1 MSEGGLFRIWVFLA
15 GSPLLWLTV
24 TVLVYLAAL
33 RLYARSGGHS
43 LVNPILLSVAGVVGV
58 LHLTGTPYPV
68 YFDGA
73 KFVHFLIGPATVALA
88 VPLYTQ
94 LERLKRMWLPIGV
107 ALLVGS
113 TVAIATALA
122 IARLFGATRET
133 MLSLAP
139 KSATLPIAMSLAE
152 QIGGVPA
159 LAAMAVAVTGIGGA
173 IMARPLLN
181 LLRIDDPAVRGFA
194 VGIAA
199 HAAGTA
205 RALQV
210 GSVNGAF
217 AALALALNGVATALL
232 IPLLLR
238 VLGPLL
244 G

>member
-1 MSEGGLFRIWVFLA
+1 MSDTGLFRIWVFLA

-24 TVLVYLAAL
+24 TVLVYLIAL
-33 RLYARSGGHS
+33 WLYDRSGGHS
-43 LVNPILLSVAGVVGV
+43 LVNPIMLSVAGLVGV

-88 VPLYTQ
+88 VPLYAQ
-94 LERLKRMWLPIGV
+94 IGRLKRMWLPIGV

-113 TVAIATALA
+113 TVAIASAVA
-122 IARLFGATRET
+122 IARVFGASSET

-139 KSATLPIAMSLAE
+139 KSATLPIAMSVAE

-181 LLRIDDPAVRGFA
+181 LLRIEDPAVRGFS

-210 GSVNGAF
+210 GTVNGAF

-232 IPLLLR
+232 MPVLIRALRPLL
-238 VLGPLL
+238 
-244 G
+244 

>member
-1 MSEGGLFRIWVFLA
+1 MSDAGLFRIWVFLA
-15 GSPLLWLTV
+15 SSPLLWLTV
-24 TVLVYLAAL
+24 TLLVYLAAL
-33 RLYARSGGHS
+33 WLYGRSGGHS
-43 LVNPILLSVAGVVGV
+43 LVNPILLSVAGLVGV

-88 VPLYTQ
+88 VPLYAQ
-94 LERLKRMWLPIGV
+94 IGRLKRMWLPIGV

-113 TVAIATALA
+113 TVAIASAVA
-122 IARLFGATRET
+122 IARVFGASSET

-139 KSATLPIAMSLAE
+139 KSATLPIAMSVAE

-159 LAAMAVAVTGIGGA
+159 LAAMAVAATGIGGA

-181 LLRIDDPAVRGFA
+181 LLRIEDPAVRGFS

-210 GSVNGAF
+210 GTVNGAF

-232 IPLLLR
+232 MPVLIRALRPLL
-238 VLGPLL
+238 
-244 G
+244 

>member
-1 MSEGGLFRIWVFLA
+1 MSDAGLFRIWVFLA
-15 GSPLLWLTV
+15 SSPLLWLSV
-24 TVLVYLAAL
+24 TLLVYLAAL
-33 RLYARSGGHS
+33 WLYGRSGGHS
-43 LVNPILLSVAGVVGV
+43 LVNPILLSVAGLVGV

-88 VPLYTQ
+88 VPLYAQ
-94 LERLKRMWLPIGV
+94 IGRLKRMWLPIGV

-113 TVAIATALA
+113 TVAIASAVA
-122 IARLFGATRET
+122 IARVFGASSET

-139 KSATLPIAMSLAE
+139 KSATLPIAMSVAE

-181 LLRIDDPAVRGFA
+181 LLRIEDPAVRGFS

-210 GSVNGAF
+210 GTVNGAF

-232 IPLLLR
+232 MPVLIRALRPLL
-238 VLGPLL
+238 
-244 G
+244 

>member
-1 MSEGGLFRIWVFLA
+1 MSDVGLFRIWVFLA
-15 GSPLLWLTV
+15 SSPLLWLTV

-33 RLYARSGGHS
+33 WLYARSGGSS
-43 LVNPILLSVAGVVGV
+43 LVNPILLSVAAMVGLLLV
-58 LHLTGTPYPV
+58 TGTPYPV

-88 VPLYTQ
+88 IPLYAQ
-94 LERLKRMWLPIGV
+94 LERLKRMWLPLGV

-113 TVAIATALA
+113 TVAVASAVA
-122 IARLFGATRET
+122 IGRVLGASRESL
-133 MLSLAP
+133 LSLAP
-139 KSATLPIAMSLAE
+139 KSATLPIAMGVAE

-159 LAAMAVAVTGIGGA
+159 LAAMAVAVTGISGA

-181 LLRIDDPAVRGFA
+181 LLRIEDAAVRGFA

-210 GSVNGAF
+210 GTVNGAF

-232 IPLLLR
+232 MPLLIKALR
-238 VLGPLL
+238 PLL
-244 G
+244 